1 MDKFYSYT
9 DFLRAIGHTSREN
22 NAEKLLN
29 EIYLDLFLQ
38 RLQREHRLE
47 TLMHL
52 IDESLCERDKE
63 QFMVYTKEYME
74 LQQDEYQ

>member
-38 RLQREHRLE
+38 RLQRQQRVEQL
-47 TLMHL
+47 TQL
-52 IDESLCERDKE
+52 IDGALEQRDKAS
-63 QFMVYTKEYME
+63 FMAYTQEYME
-74 LQQDEYQ
+74 LQQDEY